1 MSPRSRPWGSRAWR
15 WRQRQGKPAAFHAVA
30 CSNPMCRGGAS
41 SRDLASVVTDWLMTP
56 SVRAPRAG
64 PVLVA
69 PGPFQLVAVVFEERG
84 VRFVPERERDLGRGG
99 ASAHDTRGGQHG
111 HERGDDLSVR
121 CTGGL
126 RLSNAGDERR
136 RISVETDQ
144 GGEPRQRAVLWSSSM
159 ASPPERSSDE
169 MKRSSQSA
177 ILAKVSPSPGMRSL
191 QRGCGRPASARQVE
205 MPPALSAAARSCAR
219 EQHEHDHNRIRHH
232 AIATGSLTA
241 RRRSR
246 QGSSTAGGGELSSA
260 GLDPAMAVLPFA
272 ATAAGAGLV
281 PAAVR
286 VLDGVGLHQLR
297 WRAAGG

>member
-126 RLSNAGDERR
+126 RLLNAGDERR

-144 GGEPRQRAVLWSSSM
+144 RGEPRQRAVLWSSSM
-159 ASPPERSSDE
+159 ASPPERSRDE

-177 ILAKVSPSPGMRSL
+177 ILAKVSPSPGMRST
-191 QRGCGRPASARQVE
+191 SAR
-205 MPPALSAAARSCAR
+205 MRPS
-219 EQHEHDHNRIRHH
+219 RIRQ
-232 AIATGSLTA
+232 TG
-241 RRRSR
+241 
-246 QGSSTAGGGELSSA
+246 GN
-260 GLDPAMAVLPFA
+260 
-272 ATAAGAGLV
+272 AAGAQRRG
-281 PAAVR
+281 AV
-286 VLDGVGLHQLR
+286 LR
-297 WRAAGG
+297 ARAARARPQPDPPSSRSRPARSRPGGAPGKDLPRPEAVNSHPLAWTPPWQCFHLRPLPQVQGSFRPRCASSMA